1 MNIYTSLFLK
11 ADNYN
16 TYENLDTFTLILLV
30 NFFNCLLNQK
40 LLFVDELNA

>member
-16 TYENLDTFTLILLV
+16 TYENLDTFTLNTAG
-30 NFFNCLLNQK
+30 NFFQLYIKSKTAFC
-40 LLFVDELNA
+40 